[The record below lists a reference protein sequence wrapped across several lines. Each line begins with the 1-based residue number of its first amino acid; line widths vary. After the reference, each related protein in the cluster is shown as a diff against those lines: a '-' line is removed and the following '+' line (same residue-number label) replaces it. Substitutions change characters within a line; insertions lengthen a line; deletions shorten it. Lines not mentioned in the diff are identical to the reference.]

1 MPNVLIENINE
12 YVNIMLFT
20 KEIRLK
26 DACKI
31 SYAIREGMSIRI
43 LNGVSETLS
52 IFLKPLD
59 SETYMLNTEYG
70 LSYGGTDVK
79 YEPVLIKDVAIE
91 NGFLLLGCDKRI
103 RIVREDT
110 FLGTKDDRDRLTSM
124 CLAQADTEYREE
136 TPVLDSFIGAVA
148 VIMVGAI
155 IGMMTLLM
163 L

>member
-31 SYAIREGMSIRI
+31 IYAIREGTSIRI

-70 LSYGGTDVK
+70 HSYGGTDVK

-110 FLGTKDDRDRLTSM
+110 
-124 CLAQADTEYREE
+124 EYREE
-136 TPVLDSFIGAVA
+136 TPVLDSFLGAVA
-148 VIMVGAI
+148 VIVVGAI